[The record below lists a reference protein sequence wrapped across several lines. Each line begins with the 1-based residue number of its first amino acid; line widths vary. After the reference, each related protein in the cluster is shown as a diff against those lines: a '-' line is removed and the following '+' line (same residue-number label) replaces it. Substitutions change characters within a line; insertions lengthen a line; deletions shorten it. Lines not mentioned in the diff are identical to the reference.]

1 MVYEK
6 NWVKA
11 WLGFGLVWFL
21 GAIALAPSNKFYQ
34 QGLVLFLWV
43 PMLLLA
49 WPARRVLVEAW
60 RRQPAMWVS
69 IVLLMVW
76 GLISLAWTSA
86 EDAGREAKRLLYI
99 FVFLLAFPMLA
110 QAGAAR
116 VRHLLQAGSAML
128 AFAAFVSIVHF
139 YGLQGEPLNA
149 RLTGIGG
156 ISHPILGAYVVAA
169 AALLLLYQMP
179 RQRLAR
185 AGWLLALACM
195 GAFVVLSQS
204 RGAVLSLLFTL
215 LLAPLWC
222 RDRHSRV
229 IAVMA
234 IVSIG
239 LAIFAMYDLLT
250 ARGVSYRPQIFEVVL
265 SMIDAH
271 PWGGLGL
278 GSSYRVSVAGLQFDH
293 SHNMFTHVALELGL
307 PGMLLWAVVWLFA
320 LGEIVRARHTSMGKI
335 LLGLWV
341 FSTMAMQFDAA
352 SLTATPRAEWFVS
365 WLPVALVMLLPWM
378 RAENDA
384 CGKISGST

>member
-6 NWVKA
+6 NWVQA
-11 WLGFGLVWFL
+11 WLGVGLVWFL
-21 GAIALAPSNKFYQ
+21 GAIALAPSNKVYQ
-34 QGLVLFLWV
+34 QGLVVFLWV

-60 RRQPAMWVS
+60 RRQPALWGS
-69 IVLLMVW
+69 IMLLMVW
-76 GLISLAWTSA
+76 GLISLAWTAA
-86 EDAGREAKRLLYI
+86 EDASREAKRLLYI
-99 FVFLLAFPMLA
+99 FVFLLAFPVLA
-110 QAGAAR
+110 QAGSAR
-116 VRHLLQAGSAML
+116 VRHLLQLGAAAL
-128 AFAAFVSIVHF
+128 AFAALLSIVHF
-139 YGLQGEPLNA
+139 YGLQSMPLTG
-149 RLTGIGG
+149 RLAGIGG

-169 AALLLLYQMP
+169 GALLLLYQMP
-179 RQRLAR
+179 RQRLAQL
-185 AGWLLALACM
+185 GWLLALACL

-222 RDRHSRV
+222 RDRLSRV
-229 IAVMA
+229 IAIMA
-234 IVSIG
+234 MVTFG
-239 LAIFAMYDLLT
+239 LAIYFMYDLL
-250 ARGVSYRPQIFEVVL
+250 AERGASYRPQIFETVL
-265 SMIDAH
+265 HMITAH

-278 GSSYRVSVAGLQFDH
+278 GSGYTVSAAGLEFDH

-307 PGMLLWAVVWLFA
+307 PGMVLWAAVWLFA
-320 LGEIVRARHTSMGKI
+320 LGEIARARHTPMGKI
-335 LLGLWV
+335 LFGLWV

-365 WLPVALVMLLPWM
+365 WLPVALVMLLPWV

>member
-6 NWVKA
+6 NWVQA
-11 WLGFGLVWFL
+11 WLGFGLVWFF

-34 QGLVLFLWV
+34 QGLVVFLWM
-43 PMLLLA
+43 PTLLLA

-60 RRQPAMWVS
+60 RRQPLLWGS

-99 FVFLLAFPMLA
+99 FVFLLAFPLLA
-110 QAGAAR
+110 QAGIAR
-116 VRHLLQAGSAML
+116 VRHLLQAGSAVL
-128 AFAAFVSIVHF
+128 ALAALMSLTHF
-139 YGLQGEPLNA
+139 YVLQGVPLTV
-149 RLTGIGG
+149 RLAGIGG

-169 AALLLLYQMP
+169 AALVLLYQMP
-179 RQRLAR
+179 RQRLAQV
-185 AGWLLALACM
+185 GWLLALACL

-215 LLAPLWC
+215 VLAPLWC
-222 RDRHSRV
+222 RDRLSRV

-234 IVSIG
+234 IVTIG
-239 LAIFAMYDLLT
+239 LAIYAMYDLL
-250 ARGVSYRPQIFEVVL
+250 AVRGASYRPQIFESVL
-265 SMIDAH
+265 NMIGAR

-278 GSSYRVSVAGLQFDH
+278 GSGYTVSAAGLEFDH

-307 PGMLLWAVVWLFA
+307 PGMVLWAAVWLFA
-320 LGEIVRARHTSMGKI
+320 LGEIVRARHTPMGKVM
-335 LLGLWV
+335 LGLWV

-365 WLPVALVMLLPWM
+365 WLPVALVMLLPWV

>member
-6 NWVKA
+6 NWVQA
-11 WLGFGLVWFL
+11 WLGFGLVWFF
-21 GAIALAPSNKFYQ
+21 GAIALAPSNKVYQ
-34 QGLVLFLWV
+34 QGLVVFLWL

-60 RRQPAMWVS
+60 RRQPALWGS
-69 IVLLMVW
+69 IMLLMVW
-76 GLISLAWTSA
+76 GLISLAWTAA
-86 EDAGREAKRLLYI
+86 EDASREAKRLLYI
-99 FVFLLAFPMLA
+99 FVFLLAFPVLA
-110 QAGAAR
+110 QAGSAR
-116 VRHLLQAGSAML
+116 VRHLLQLGAAAL
-128 AFAAFVSIVHF
+128 AFAALLSIVHF
-139 YGLQGEPLNA
+139 YGQQAMPLTG
-149 RLTGIGG
+149 RLAGIGG

-169 AALLLLYQMP
+169 GALLLLYQMP
-179 RQRLAR
+179 RHRLAQL
-185 AGWLLALACM
+185 GWLLALACL

-222 RDRHSRV
+222 RDRLSQV
-229 IAVMA
+229 IAIMA
-234 IVSIG
+234 MVTFG
-239 LAIFAMYDLLT
+239 LAIYFMYDLL
-250 ARGVSYRPQIFEVVL
+250 AERGASYRPQIFETVL
-265 SMIDAH
+265 HMITAH

-278 GSSYRVSVAGLQFDH
+278 GSSYTVSAAGLEFDH

-307 PGMLLWAVVWLFA
+307 PGMVLWAAVWLFA
-320 LGEIVRARHTSMGKI
+320 LGEITRARHTPMGKI
-335 LLGLWV
+335 LFGLWV

-365 WLPVALVMLLPWM
+365 WLPVALVMLLPWV

>member
-1 MVYEK
+1 MVYER
-6 NWVKA
+6 NWVQA
-11 WLGFGLVWFL
+11 WLGFGLVWFF
-21 GAIALAPSNKFYQ
+21 GAIALAPSNKVYQ
-34 QGLVLFLWV
+34 QGLVVFLWV

-60 RRQPAMWVS
+60 RRQPALWGS

-99 FVFLLAFPMLA
+99 FVFLLAFPVLA

-116 VRHLLQAGSAML
+116 VRHLLQAGSAVL
-128 AFAAFVSIVHF
+128 AFAALLSIVHF
-139 YGLQGEPLNA
+139 YGLQGAHLTE
-149 RLTGIGG
+149 RLAGIGE

-169 AALLLLYQMP
+169 AALVLFYQVP
-179 RQRLAR
+179 RQRLAQV
-185 AGWLLALACM
+185 GWLLALACM

-215 LLAPLWC
+215 VLAPLWC
-222 RDRHSRV
+222 RDRLSRM
-229 IAVMA
+229 IAVTA
-234 IVSIG
+234 ILTIG
-239 LAIFAMYDLLT
+239 LAIYSMYDLLVV
-250 ARGVSYRPQIFEVVL
+250 RGVSYRPQIFEAVL
-265 SMIDAH
+265 NMIGAH

-278 GSSYRVSVAGLQFDH
+278 GSAYKVSAAGLEFDH

-307 PGMLLWAVVWLFA
+307 PGMALWAAIWLFA
-320 LGEIVRARHTSMGKI
+320 LGEIIRARHTPMGKI

-365 WLPVALVMLLPWM
+365 WLPVALVMLLPWV